1 MPDAQSLSGSKRRR
15 QANSSQE
22 TRPQKRP
29 RENAPP
35 TESPALLKPHE
46 ALLAELA
53 PKYDVLAASV
63 ISSTQIRKRV
73 ARATS
78 HLLGTAAG
86 KPRAVLLHARTA
98 DVCKMITVVECCKRV
113 LVEEGKGWYQYNQ
126 LFDLPKTAEKEDVV
140 EETVLEKDEGKQVAE
155 DDSDDSDDDDFEV
168 MQSRFEN
175 AVLPP
180 QPTHIIKSL
189 RIIVST
195 TPLPELKALGNVAV
209 QASDEAKS

>member
-1 MPDAQSLSGSKRRR
+1 MPDAQSLPGSKRRR
-15 QANSSQE
+15 QTNSSQE
-22 TRPQKRP
+22 TRPPKKP
-29 RENAPP
+29 RENAPQ
-35 TESPALLKPHE
+35 TESPALIKPHE
-46 ALLAELA
+46 ALLAQLA

-78 HLLGTAAG
+78 HLLGTVAG

-113 LVEEGKGWYQYNQ
+113 LVEEGRGWYQYNQ
-126 LFDLPKTAEKEDVV
+126 LFDLPRAAEKKDVV
-140 EETVLEKDEGKQVAE
+140 EETVLERDGGKQAAE
-155 DDSDDSDDDDFEV
+155 DDSDDNDDFEV

-180 QPTHIIKSL
+180 QPTHITKSL
-189 RIIVST
+189 RIIVSAT
-195 TPLPELKALGNVAV
+195 LLPELKALDNVAV